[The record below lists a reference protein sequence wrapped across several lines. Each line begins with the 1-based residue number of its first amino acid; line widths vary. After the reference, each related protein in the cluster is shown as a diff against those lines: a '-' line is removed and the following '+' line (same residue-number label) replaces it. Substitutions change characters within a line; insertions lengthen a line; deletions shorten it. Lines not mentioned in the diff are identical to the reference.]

1 MNNLLPKPILKWA
14 GGKRQL
20 VSRIVEIM
28 PEEYSAY
35 YEPFIGGGALLF
47 AVKPSICVINDLNEE
62 LINVYSVIA
71 NHPGELKTLLEKH
84 QACHCKDYYY
94 KVRSLDRT
102 ESYKFLSD
110 IERAARTIYLNRTCF
125 NGLYR
130 VNRSGYFN
138 TPMGTYEKPL
148 ILDSNNIDAINEYF
162 GKTDITFL
170 VGSYTDALKNVS
182 NGDFV
187 YLDPPYDPV
196 SESSD
201 FTSYTKQGF
210 SRQDQEELR
219 DEVNR
224 LTELGAKVLV
234 SNSDTEFINNLYAD
248 FEIIHIEANRS
259 INSNGN
265 SRRGTKEVL
274 IKNY

>member
-1 MNNLLPKPILKWA
+1 M
-14 GGKRQL
+14 
-20 VSRIVEIM
+20 
-28 PEEYSAY
+28 
-35 YEPFIGGGALLF
+35 
-47 AVKPSICVINDLNEE
+47 
-62 LINVYSVIA
+62 
-71 NHPGELKTLLEKH
+71 
-84 QACHCKDYYY
+84 
-94 KVRSLDRT
+94 
-102 ESYKFLSD
+102 
-110 IERAARTIYLNRTCF
+110 
-125 NGLYR
+125 
-130 VNRSGYFN
+130 
-138 TPMGTYEKPL
+138 
-148 ILDSNNIDAINEYF
+148 
-162 GKTDITFL
+162 
-170 VGSYTDALKNVS
+170 
-182 NGDFV
+182 
-187 YLDPPYDPV
+187 DPPYDPV

>member
-1 MNNLLPKPILKWA
+1 
-14 GGKRQL
+14 
-20 VSRIVEIM
+20 
-28 PEEYSAY
+28 
-35 YEPFIGGGALLF
+35 
-47 AVKPSICVINDLNEE
+47 
-62 LINVYSVIA
+62 
-71 NHPGELKTLLEKH
+71 
-84 QACHCKDYYY
+84 
-94 KVRSLDRT
+94 
-102 ESYKFLSD
+102 
-110 IERAARTIYLNRTCF
+110 
-125 NGLYR
+125 
-130 VNRSGYFN
+130 
-138 TPMGTYEKPL
+138 MGTYEKPL